1 MDETGIK
8 DERLQRL
15 MKAARNAGGT
25 FEADMLKALEKAA
38 TEHEFEI
45 RWYRKIRNELNRVCS
60 FYNELAERLGG
71 EKNTYLCLKRRDEER
86 LEEIV

>member
-15 MKAARNAGGT
+15 VKAARNAGGT
-25 FEADMLKALEKAA
+25 LEADMLEALEKAA
-38 TEHEFEI
+38 TEQEFVV
-45 RWYRKIRNELNRVCS
+45 RWYRKLRNELNRVCS

-71 EKNTYLCLKRRDEER
+71 EG
-86 LEEIV
+86 IQIFA

>member
-15 MKAARNAGGT
+15 MKVARNAGGT
-25 FEADMLKALEKAA
+25 FEADMLKALEKAT
-38 TEHEFEI
+38 TEHEFEV
-45 RWYRKIRNELNRVCS
+45 RWYREIRNELNSVCS

-71 EKNTYLCLKRRDEER
+71 EKIHIFT
-86 LEEIV
+86 

>member
-15 MKAARNAGGT
+15 MKAAHNAGGT
-25 FEADMLKALEKAA
+25 FEADMLKALEKAT
-38 TEHEFEI
+38 TEHEFEV
-45 RWYRKIRNELNRVCS
+45 RWYREIRNELNRVCS

-71 EKNTYLCLKRRDEER
+71 GRYISLLEEKNDE
-86 LEEIV
+86 

>member
-1 MDETGIK
+1 MDEIGIK

-25 FEADMLKALEKAA
+25 FESDMLDALEKAT

-71 EKNTYLCLKRRDEER
+71 EMIHIFT
-86 LEEIV
+86 

>member
-8 DERLQRL
+8 DRRLQRL

-25 FEADMLKALEKAA
+25 MEADMLEALEKA
-38 TEHEFEI
+38 TSEQEFEI
-45 RWYRKIRNELNRVCS
+45 RWYRKLRNELNRVCS

-71 EKNTYLCLKRRDEER
+71 EGIQIFT
-86 LEEIV
+86 

>member
-25 FEADMLKALEKAA
+25 FEADMGHWKRQLQNTNLRSGGIGR
-38 TEHEFEI
+38 FEM
-45 RWYRKIRNELNRVCS
+45 S
-60 FYNELAERLGG
+60 
-71 EKNTYLCLKRRDEER
+71 
-86 LEEIV
+86 

>member
-25 FEADMLKALEKAA
+25 FEADMLEALEKAT
-38 TEHEFEI
+38 TEHEFEV
-45 RWYRKIRNELNRVCS
+45 RWYREIRNELNRVCS
-60 FYNELAERLGG
+60 FYNELAKRLGG
-71 EKNTYLCLKRRDEER
+71 GRYISL
-86 LEEIV
+86 LEEKKR

>member
-8 DERLQRL
+8 DKRLQRL

-25 FEADMLKALEKAA
+25 MEADMLEALEKAS
-38 TEHEFEI
+38 TEQEFEI
-45 RWYRKIRNELNRVCS
+45 RWYRKLRNELNRVCS

-71 EKNTYLCLKRRDEER
+71 ER
-86 LEEIV
+86 IQIFA